1 MNSPLRKLCQNVYSS
16 NNYSIYDYQNSLLN
30 DTYIYEK
37 RYEST
42 VYVTS
47 AVWQGTAC
55 DRLFENNQLSF
66 SFKQPFLYLER
77 GGGGQGQ
84 QGHQV
89 DPHGR
94 GSAPRPQGNQQS
106 FYLNHSLE
114 FLFMS

>member
-1 MNSPLRKLCQNVYSS
+1 MV
-16 NNYSIYDYQNSLLN
+16 N

-37 RYEST
+37 RYKST
-42 VYVTS
+42 DYVTS

-55 DRLFENNQLSF
+55 DSLFENNQLSC
-66 SFKQPFLYLER
+66 KQRFIYLER
-77 GGGGQGQ
+77 RGGGQGQ

-106 FYLNHSLE
+106 FYSNHSLE
-114 FLFMS
+114 YLLMS